1 MKPTTVPQV
10 MFFAVPLIAASAAC
24 AVEEPQLEESG
35 FEIVNGVISSGH
47 PSVARVLLTADQ
59 SATAPA
65 CTGVLITD
73 STVLT
78 AAHCVQNGGSYR
90 LDFGGHGFWGTA
102 ITHPN
107 PNIDIAVVS
116 TLDKVGRPFKARMAT
131 SYSAGAPITLVGYGE
146 TFAGSGQDGIKR
158 FGTNVIDSMD
168 PGFIYFHS
176 NLTAPPG
183 NDTVTCFGDSG
194 GPAFIGD
201 ANSNC
206 VGAIT
211 KGQLNVTPWT
221 VCTAGG
227 GSWFH
232 TRVDTERAWI
242 QSVIR
247 DQIISC

>member
-1 MKPTTVPQV
+1 

-24 AVEEPQLEESG
+24 AVEEPQLEERD
-35 FEIVNGVISSGH
+35 FEIVNGVVSTGH
-47 PSVARVLLTADQ
+47 PSVARVLLSADQ
-59 SATAPA
+59 SPTAPA

-90 LDFGGHGFWGTA
+90 IDFGGGSGFWGTA

-107 PNIDIAVVS
+107 PGIDIAVVS
-116 TLDKVGRPFKARMAT
+116 TLDKVGRPFKARMST
-131 SYSAGAPITLVGYGE
+131 GYGVGFPITLVGYGE

-158 FGTNVIDSMD
+158 YGTNFIDAMD
-168 PGFIYFHS
+168 AGFIYFHS
-176 NLTAPPG
+176 NLSTPPG
-183 NDTVTCFGDSG
+183 TDTVTCFGDSG

-211 KGQLNVTPWT
+211 KGQLNVHQGN

-227 GSWFH
+227 GFWYH